1 MVHSRSKGE
10 VVSGE
15 VDYRFRTSTPALKY
29 FIAAAVLLAVLVVA
43 DLTFR
48 GDAPLGEALVWAGGA
63 ALVVMVLAVLLWLL
77 PVVPEGKLIR
87 VDASGLRAGR
97 KHLPAHRIAHIEVV
111 HADRVPGATWS
122 KKLDG
127 RKIGRTTLFVHGD
140 PDQAVLVRDRDGG
153 ARPWW
158 LLETDD
164 PERFVAA
171 LQSVAEQPRSDDHG

>member
-1 MVHSRSKGE
+1 MSS
-10 VVSGE
+10 E

-29 FIAAAVLLAVLVVA
+29 FVAAAVLAAVLVVA
-43 DLTFR
+43 DLTVR
-48 GDAPLGEALVWAGGA
+48 DDAPLGEALVWAGGFA
-63 ALVVMVLAVLLWLL
+63 SAVLVLAGLLWLL

-87 VDASGLRAGR
+87 VDASGLRAAR
-97 KHLPAHRIAHIEVV
+97 KHLPAHRIADVQVI

-122 KKLDG
+122 RDLDG
-127 RKIGRTTLFVHGD
+127 RRIGRTTLFVHGD

-171 LQSVAEQPRSDDHG
+171 LQTVAARARSDGDG